1 MAASDDEH
9 CLGIYVVPLVPG
21 LHAVLEPVPPQTDAR
36 GLPHADQVCEVWS
49 VLQYCHVTLKAQTIL
64 RFHDDIRRRR
74 RSSSIPASP
83 SLASKSCLRHDP
95 SSTSTPS
102 AWEQYQSFPYVLA
115 TSSRTS
121 FLSFSSHQSV
131 PFNFSSRF
139 PPSTPSIP

>member
-36 GLPHADQVCEVWS
+36 GLPHADQVCEVWP
-49 VLQYCHVTLKAQTIL
+49 VLQYCHFTLKAQTIL
-64 RFHDDIRRRR
+64 RFYDIRRRW

-83 SLASKSCLRHDP
+83 SLASEPRLRHEP
-95 SSTSTPS
+95 SSASTPS
-102 AWEQYQSFPYVLA
+102 AREQYQSFSYVLA

-121 FLSFSSHQSV
+121 FLSFTSHQSV
-131 PFNFSSRF
+131 PLNFSSRF
-139 PPSTPSIP
+139 PPSIPFIS